1 MTLLLMKY
9 CFLIL
14 LSTISF
20 QFSFSQAE
28 YPLDYF
34 RNPLDIPL
42 VLASNFA
49 ELRSNHFHSGLDIK
63 TELRQGL
70 NVYTAAEGYV
80 SRIKISNYGYGKAL
94 YITHPN
100 GYTTVYAHLR
110 NFSPRLE
117 AYIKQCQYQRESYE
131 VEVFPGLSELPVSKD
146 EIIAFSGNTGGSTAP
161 HLHFEVRDNQE
172 RPLNPM
178 LFGVDVEDS
187 KPPFVTKVYAYAKDT
202 NSSVN
207 HSNTKVELRLIP
219 NPNGNYSTEKVVAYG
234 SIGFGISSFDKAD
247 TAPNTYGLYNI
258 ETFLNG
264 NKNLE
269 IDFKRFSFDETK
281 HINRFIDYELLKT
294 KKYDIQKLFVEQGNP
309 LSLFTGVEND
319 GYVAIEEGTSSVYKI
334 RIQDF
339 RGNETWVTIPIEGK
353 KMESLPNTNDI
364 KPEHFVNYNRPFNM
378 QKDKVSVYIPANTF
392 YEDVNLDFDVK
403 GDTLNFSK
411 DIVPLQK
418 SYSIYYNISNYKEED
433 RSKLY
438 VAELVGYYKKPN
450 YIYTTRKGDSLI
462 GRTSTLGTFALE
474 SDRDKPKITPINFVH
489 GKWMSKEHDLKVK
502 ITDDESGISSYR
514 ATINGKWI
522 LMEYEY
528 KTDMLTYNFDDK
540 VISSTENNLKIIV
553 TDNVGNSSTFE
564 ATFYRK

>member
-1 MTLLLMKY
+1 MKLY
-9 CFLIL
+9 PLIL
-14 LSTISF
+14 LSALSL
-20 QFSFSQAE
+20 QMCFSQAE

-70 NVYTAAEGYV
+70 NVYTSAEGYV
-80 SRIKISNYGYGKAL
+80 SRIKISHYGYGKAL
-94 YITHPN
+94 YVTHPN

-110 NFSPRLE
+110 DFSPKLE

-131 VEVFPGLSELPVSKD
+131 VEVFPGPNELPVAKD

-178 LFGVDVEDS
+178 LFGVNVMDT
-187 KPPFVTKVYAYAKDT
+187 KPPYVTKVYAYAKDE
-202 NSSVN
+202 NSFVN
-207 HSNTKVELRLIP
+207 HSNNKVELRLIP
-219 NPNGNYSTEKVVAYG
+219 SSNGNYTTEKVQAYG
-234 SIGFGISSFDKAD
+234 SIGFGIASFDKAD
-247 TAPNTYGLYNI
+247 TAPNIYGLYNI
-258 ETFLNG
+258 ETYFNG
-264 NKNLE
+264 NLNLE

-281 HINRFIDYELLKT
+281 HINRFVDYELSKT
-294 KKYDIQKLFVEQGNP
+294 KKADVQKLFVQKGNP
-309 LSLFTGVEND
+309 LSLFTVVEDD
-319 GYVAIEEGTSSVYKI
+319 GYVTIEEGTSSVYKI

-353 KMESLPNTNDI
+353 KIESQKSTDDN
-364 KPEHFVNYNRPFNM
+364 KPSYFVNYNRPFSM

-392 YEDVNLDFDVK
+392 YEDVNIDFNVK
-403 GDTLNFSK
+403 GDTLNLYK
-411 DIVPLQK
+411 DIIPLQK
-418 SYSIYYNISNYKEED
+418 SYSIYYDVSNYKEED
-433 RSKLY
+433 QSKLY
-438 VAELVGYYKKPN
+438 VAELIGYYKRPN
-450 YIYTTRKGDSLI
+450 YIYSTRKGDSLI
-462 GRTSTLGTFALE
+462 GRTSTLGTFALV
-474 SDRDKPKITPINFVH
+474 SDREKPKITPVNFTN
-489 GKWMSKEHDLKVK
+489 GKWISKERYLKVK
-502 ITDDESGISSYR
+502 ITDDQSGISKFR

-540 VISSTENNLKIIV
+540 VISDTENNLKIIV